1 VTRLFTV
8 GHGTRSAEEL
18 VDVLA
23 SASVSRLVDVRRFPG
38 SRRHPQFG
46 RDALERFLAARGV
59 GYEWRGEDLG
69 GRRSRSSDRQSR
81 HRALTNRAFRNF
93 ADHMDTPEFR
103 AALKQLKRDAA
114 GEAELAIM
122 CAETLWW
129 RCHRR
134 MISDVLEL
142 HGIEVIHLV
151 DAATHQRHRLH
162 DTVRADRRGWPVYD
176 GE

>member
-18 VDVLA
+18 VEVLG
-23 SASVSRLVDVRRFPG
+23 SASVSHLVDVRRFPG

-46 RDALERFLAARGV
+46 RDALECFLAARGV
-59 GYEWRGEDLG
+59 AYEWRGDLG
-69 GRRSRSSDRQSR
+69 GRRSPSSQRQSR
-81 HRALTNRAFRNF
+81 HGALTNTAFRNF

-103 AALKQLKRDAA
+103 AALMQLERDAA
-114 GEAELAIM
+114 GEARLAIM

-134 MISDVLEL
+134 MISDALEL

-151 DAATHQRHRLH
+151 DAATHRPHRLH
-162 DTVRADRRGWPVYD
+162 DTVRADPRGWPVYD